1 MIAAMKPLI
10 WLGVLA
16 LVGGFLFV
24 RWWFSTDQKARR
36 AMRALAVRRID
47 DVLTGEKARIVG
59 AVEPL
64 AAITAPLSG
73 RACVYWRVHVE
84 EYRRSGKNGSW
95 HTIVDE
101 HEGVDFLL
109 RDGDQKA
116 LVKTSFVHPVLER
129 DGSWSSG
136 LWNEASDELKAFL
149 AERGHS
155 TEGWI
160 FNKNMRYREGVAE
173 PGEEIAVVGVGRRE
187 RDPDEHARPDGY
199 RDVAMPERLVMDAPE
214 DGPLLLSDEP
224 SMLR

>member
-1 MIAAMKPLI
+1 MKPVFL
-10 WLGVLA
+10 LSGLA
-16 LVGGFLFV
+16 LVGVILLV

-36 AMRALAVRRID
+36 AMRALPVRRFD
-47 DVLTGEKARIVG
+47 DVLPGEKVRIVG
-59 AVEPL
+59 EVEAL
-64 AAITAPLSG
+64 RAIAAPLSG

-84 EYRRSGKNGSW
+84 EYRRSGKNGRW

-101 HEGVDFLL
+101 HEGVDFLV

-136 LWNEASDELKAFL
+136 VLNEASPALKAFL

-173 PGEEIAVVGVGRRE
+173 PGEEVAVVGIARRE
-187 RDPDEHARPDGY
+187 RDPDEQARPDGY
-199 RDVAMPERLVMDAPE
+199 REVAMPERLVMDAPE

-224 SMLR
+224 SMRV

>member
-1 MIAAMKPLI
+1 MKPVFV
-10 WLGVLA
+10 LGALA
-16 LVGGFLFV
+16 LVGVFLFV
-24 RWWFSTDQKARR
+24 RWWFSTDQEARR
-36 AMRALAVRRID
+36 AMRALAVHRID
-47 DVLTGEKARIVG
+47 DVLTGQKARIVG
-59 AVEPL
+59 EVEPL
-64 AAITAPLSG
+64 RTIHAPLSG

-84 EYRRSGKNGSW
+84 EYRRSGKNGRW

-116 LVKTSFVHPVLER
+116 LIKAAYVHPVLER

-136 LWNEASDELKAFL
+136 VMNEAAPELKAFL

-155 TEGWI
+155 TEGWV
-160 FNKNMRYREGVAE
+160 FNKSMRYREGVAE
-173 PGEEIAVVGVGRRE
+173 PGELVAVVGVGRRE

-224 SMLR
+224 GMLS